1 MPWVV
6 LAICQERLC
15 DHTWTSVPPAGA
27 DLRRSP
33 LAGSKPMRGQI
44 QTGECAIGKPHTGD
58 RLRSHLKRDGHR
70 QCRAGER
77 QVWFATSRR
86 CRNTPSPGRRSDR
99 GMRGSAADR
108 ANRRANPIDPQV
120 LGGEAVTSAADSIK
134 KTDKREEKSTSRRRQ
149 EETGM
154 FYESTMRERPV
165 ISLGWGMPRSRN
177 IVGAMS
183 IAVPL
188 LRRLVLCSS
197 STRITGTRL
206 VVWAV
211 WGIPVS

>member
-1 MPWVV
+1 
-6 LAICQERLC
+6 
-15 DHTWTSVPPAGA
+15 
-27 DLRRSP
+27 
-33 LAGSKPMRGQI
+33 
-44 QTGECAIGKPHTGD
+44 
-58 RLRSHLKRDGHR
+58 
-70 QCRAGER
+70 
-77 QVWFATSRR
+77 
-86 CRNTPSPGRRSDR
+86 
-99 GMRGSAADR
+99 
-108 ANRRANPIDPQV
+108 
-120 LGGEAVTSAADSIK
+120 
-134 KTDKREEKSTSRRRQ
+134 
-149 EETGM
+149 M

-211 WGIPVS
+211 WGIPTQAAERSFVLLFLQQLRWLLFGVPKARRQGRWVYNSRDRIWRLYVDDTEYM